1 MWKLG
6 SGGRSVAVPYLVLVF
21 EVGELVLFGPGNVL
35 DLAVLDLTAS
45 DLAPEIKNR
54 SRPAQATETFV
65 WFAAGLLLML
75 SLALHLHRG

>member
-6 SGGRSVAVPYLVLVF
+6 SGGRSVAVPYLVPVF
-21 EVGELVLFGPGNVL
+21 EVGELVLFGAGNVL
-35 DLAVLDLTAS
+35 DLAAS